1 MLQRKLSKLANIP
14 GRLFILHRFYM
25 TMVKDFTY
33 ASINEQIRKL
43 YKVVRMRKTYLP
55 KSKDFVLGTKTKLLD
70 FCAYY
75 EFAHL

>member
-1 MLQRKLSKLANIP
+1 
-14 GRLFILHRFYM
+14 M